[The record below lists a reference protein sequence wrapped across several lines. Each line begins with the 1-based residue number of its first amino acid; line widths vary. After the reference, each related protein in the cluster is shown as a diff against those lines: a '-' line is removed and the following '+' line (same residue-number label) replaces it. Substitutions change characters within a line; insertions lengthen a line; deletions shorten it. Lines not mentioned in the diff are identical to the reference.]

1 MAGLCLAVS
10 VGACGKK
17 GAPLAPF
24 VRVPTR
30 ILDLSAR
37 RMGET
42 VYVKFTV
49 PAANQDGTTPADL
62 ERVDVFAYTAAQPT
76 DSPTLKNATLI
87 ASVPV
92 NEPPPDAPP
101 PDENAPPPPTP
112 APASIGLNQGAIAV
126 VTEKLGPASL
136 QVVVPE
142 PVKGAVAPI
151 VPLPLVDR
159 PLIAPMGER
168 PPTRFYVAVP
178 VSRKGRKGAA
188 SGRIAVPL
196 VSPPPAP
203 GAPALRYDERTV
215 VVAWSVPFDAPQPVQ
230 TADEPGEQPSRP
242 RGVTQRA
249 VSFNVYEIKQEPPS
263 EATAAASA
271 SQPTPLND
279 KPLQTVRF
287 DDSRLT
293 FGVERC
299 YAVRLV
305 ETLSELSVESEAS
318 PPSCVTPVD
327 TFPPPAPAS
336 LGTIASEG
344 AIDLIW
350 DPVSSSDL
358 AGYLVLRGR
367 APGETLQP
375 LTPTPIRETFFRDAS
390 VERGVRYVYEVV
402 AVDNAEPPNR
412 SAPSTRRE
420 EAAR

>member
-1 MAGLCLAVS
+1 M

-30 ILDLSAR
+30 ILDVSAR
-37 RMGET
+37 RMGHT

-87 ASVPV
+87 ATVPV
-92 NEPPPDAPP
+92 SEPPR
-101 PDENAPPPPTP
+101 PDENAPPEGATPPP
-112 APASIGLNQGAIAV
+112 RGPGLDQGAIAV
-126 VTEKLGPASL
+126 VTETLGPVSL
-136 QVVVPE
+136 QVVAPE
-142 PVKGAVAPI
+142 PSRNVVAPI
-151 VPLPLVDR
+151 ATPLTDR
-159 PLIAPMGER
+159 PLISPLGER
-168 PPTRFYVAVP
+168 PPTRFYAAVP
-178 VSRKGRKGAA
+178 VSRRGRKGAP
-188 SGRIAVPL
+188 SGRVAVSL

-203 GAPALRYDERTV
+203 TAPALRYDETTLV
-215 VVAWSVPFDAPQPVQ
+215 VLWSAPFDSPQPVQ
-230 TADEPGEQPSRP
+230 TPDEPGEQPSRP
-242 RGVTQRA
+242 RGVAVRA
-249 VSFNVYEIKQEPPS
+249 VSYNVYEIKQEPAPS
-263 EATAAASA
+263 ETNAAASA
-271 SQPTPLND
+271 TQPTPINE

-287 DDSRLT
+287 DDSRMT

-305 ETLSELSVESEAS
+305 DTFSELSVESEAS
-318 PPSCVTPVD
+318 PPTCVTPVD

-336 LGTIASEG
+336 LATIASEG

-350 DPVSSSDL
+350 EPVSASDL
-358 AGYLVLRGR
+358 AGYVVLRGR

-375 LTPTPIRETFFRDAS
+375 LTPTPIRQAFFHDTT

-402 AVDNAEPPNR
+402 AVDNAERPNR
-412 SAPSTRRE
+412 SAPSNRQE